1 MLKSNY
7 RKYCFFALIC
17 TLVASFYPLY
27 MGVKVAIDMIASGTV
42 LKENYPKYIIPYT
55 PISIALLI
63 GVILMLFLRGRFA
76 LLGGSVC
83 SIGVFFGAELLL
95 EKCVNITSD
104 TVVALED
111 WQVFS
116 CVVPYDFRATQN
128 LTPIDILIGN
138 YDPMFKLH
146 FYLISVVII
155 LAVLNCIYGFG
166 EMLRTNNKRRLKAL
180 VLQSVSAVLFLGLCI
195 LACFTAFWRD
205 GQIQVSP
212 LSAVLMSVF
221 FIVFGITAG
230 IFAGSFLLRKNRA
243 ISIIVPALVSLLFTV
258 LMYIGEL
265 ILLQGNLYRFGKG
278 IMFEGIGS
286 LVLAPVDIAVII
298 LSGVICTGIFLII
311 NKKGAVDD

>member
-7 RKYCFFALIC
+7 RKYCFFALIG

-63 GVILMLFLRGRFA
+63 GVVLILLLRGRFA
-76 LLGGSVC
+76 FIGGSVC
-83 SIGVFFGAELLL
+83 SIGVFFGTELLL

-116 CVVPYDFRATQN
+116 CVVPYDFRETQN

-166 EMLRTNNKRRLKAL
+166 EIVRSHNKKRLKAL

-205 GQIQVSP
+205 GQLQVSP

-230 IFAGSFLLRKNRA
+230 IFAGSFLLRKNRV

-278 IMFEGIGS
+278 IMFDGIGS

-311 NKKGAVDD
+311 NKKGAVD

>member
-7 RKYCFFALIC
+7 KKYYFFTLIGV
-17 TLVASFYPLY
+17 LIASFYPLY
-27 MGVKVAIDMIASGTV
+27 MGVKVAVDMITNGTV
-42 LKENYPKYIIPYT
+42 LQENYPKYIIPYT
-55 PISIALLI
+55 PIAVAILL
-63 GVILMLFLRGRFA
+63 GVLLMPLFAKGFA

-83 SIGVFFGAELLL
+83 SLGAFLSTELLL

-111 WQVFS
+111 WQMFS
-116 CVVPYDFRATQN
+116 CVVPYDFRETQS
-128 LTPIDILIGN
+128 LTPIDILIGD

-155 LAVLNCIYGFG
+155 LSVLNCIYGFG
-166 EMLRTNNKRRLKAL
+166 EMVRTHNKKRLKAL

-205 GQIQVSP
+205 GQIQVSV
-212 LSAVLMSVF
+212 LSAILMSMF
-221 FIVFGITAG
+221 FIVMGVTAG
-230 IFAGSFLLRKNRA
+230 IFVGSFILGRGR
-243 ISIIVPALVSLLFTV
+243 LVSVFIPSLVSVVVTV
-258 LMYIGEL
+258 LMYVGEL

-278 IMFEGIGS
+278 VIFEGIAD

-298 LSGVICTGIFLII
+298 LSGAICGFIFFLLS
-311 NKKGAVDD
+311 KKKI

>member
-7 RKYCFFALIC
+7 RKYCFFALIG

-27 MGVKVAIDMIASGTV
+27 MGLKVAMDMIANGTV

-63 GVILMLFLRGRFA
+63 GVLLMLFLRGRFA
-76 LLGGSVC
+76 FLGGSVC
-83 SIGVFFGAELLL
+83 SIGVFLGMELLL

-111 WQVFS
+111 WQVYS
-116 CVVPYDFRATQN
+116 CVVPYDFRETQG

-138 YDPMFKLH
+138 YNPMFKLH

-155 LAVLNCIYGFG
+155 LAVLNSLYGFG
-166 EMLRTNNKRRLKAL
+166 KMLRTNNKGRLKAL

-205 GQIQVSP
+205 GQLKVSP
-212 LSAVLMSVF
+212 LSAVFMSVF
-221 FIVFGITAG
+221 FIVFGVTTG
-230 IFAGSFLLRKNRA
+230 IFAGSFILNRGG
-243 ISIIVPALVSLLFTV
+243 LVSVFIPSLVSVVFAG
-258 LMYIGEL
+258 LMYVGEL

-278 IMFEGIGS
+278 IMFEGIGP
-286 LVLAPVDIAVII
+286 LVLAPIDIAVII
-298 LSGVICTGIFLII
+298 LSGVICGFIFSLLC
-311 NKKGAVDD
+311 KKKV